1 MKNSLNNP
9 FEFTLMYF
17 NVLILQCKNIFFLS
31 FYICLF
37 QIIYKINYLNIT
49 ILESILSTGDSIEVL
64 LFC

>member
-1 MKNSLNNP
+1 
-9 FEFTLMYF
+9 MYF
-17 NVLILQCKNIFFLS
+17 NVLILQCKNIFFLG